1 MTEWISFEEYSDRFP
16 YDASAVKGRFLMSD
30 TRFVMALP
38 MNGGFVG
45 IAIPVVGIPDPPS
58 YGMIIDLTTLFCVL
72 HVEKNGPDGM
82 KLVMDEIYRYTI
94 GLRSNGE

>member
-1 MTEWISFEEYSDRFP
+1 MTGWVSFQEFAERFP
-16 YDASAVKGRFLMSD
+16 STAGAVKDRFLMAD
-30 TRFVMALP
+30 TRFIMALP
-38 MNGGFVG
+38 MKNEFIA

-82 KLVMDEIYRYTI
+82 KLVMDEIDRYTF
-94 GLRSNGE
+94 